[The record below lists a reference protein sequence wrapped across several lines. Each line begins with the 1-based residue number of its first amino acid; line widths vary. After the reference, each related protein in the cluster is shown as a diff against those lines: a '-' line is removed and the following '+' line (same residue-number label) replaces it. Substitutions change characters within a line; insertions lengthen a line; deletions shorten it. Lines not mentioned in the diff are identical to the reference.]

1 METSLKNLT
10 PKYNEFQAKILL
22 PSTIRKL
29 LVALKQKIGLRL
41 IKNLRRHAI

>member
-1 METSLKNLT
+1 MEISLKHLA

-29 LVALKQKIGLRL
+29 LVALKQKIGLKL
-41 IKNLRRHAI
+41 IKNLRRHTI